1 MSDGRKRFSGSEY
14 KKRAKDKEYKESKV
28 LNKIPKL
35 STFFKPATPSSLNA
49 PDNGQQH
56 QHDLEEIE
64 TSKCESDLVINNLTT
79 STLNMDP
86 ATFYID
92 YNDPAKWIINDVTR
106 DYVAKHGI
114 NQNLND
120 DITCSKREYPD
131 KNRFLNKSLFVRTRI
146 NGEVQSRPWLVF
158 SKSTGT
164 VFCAPCRLF
173 GSAHLSTLVT
183 IGFNDWKNA
192 VRKLNDHENSI
203 PHKTSTVAL
212 IERGKTAGKI
222 NQEIVLQLEQET
234 NYWRNIL
241 KRIVATVRSL
251 VIRGLPLR
259 GSEEKFGSYHSGNF
273 IMTLELLAEFDPF
286 LSEHIRHY
294 GKIGSGNTSYLSS
307 QTYGEFIQIMA
318 EKITKQIVEE
328 VKVSKYFSISVDS
341 TPDVSHVD
349 QLSFI
354 IRYISKDGTPIE
366 RFLKFIANT
375 GHKSEQ
381 LADAV
386 FDTLNQY
393 NLDIK
398 NCRGQ
403 SYDNASNMAGKYTG
417 LQARIKEVIPLAI
430 YVPCSAHSLNLVG
443 ISAVDCCEK
452 STTYFRYLQELYNFF
467 TASTHRWEILL
478 FYLKKSK
485 CVKSLSQTRWSA
497 RYEAGKSLCTSWSE
511 IKNALQA
518 IIDDANEKPV
528 TKFDASVLLKPF
540 NTIEMCFMT
549 VFWNEVLER
558 FHIVNKKL
566 QSVNIELGMIV
577 ELYGSLEQYI
587 SRIRNNF
594 EEYEGKAIQICGEM
608 QYKKDKRR
616 TVKRKRQ
623 FDETMNEVITE
634 TGKEDFRINVFFVIL
649 DKLNA
654 ELVRRGS
661 SYKNLC
667 VKFDFLT
674 NICSFDEE
682 IISEKTRALIEQYP
696 NDIEESFTNECLH
709 LRDHLFFKSDKK
721 RNAQELC
728 KMLYTN
734 DLIDIYPN
742 VTTALRM
749 YLCTFATNCTA
760 ERSFSALK
768 RVKSHLRSTLESDR
782 LNATSILHIESEM
795 LRSINY
801 DDIIDDFASKKVRR
815 KML

>member
-14 KKRAKDKEYKESKV
+14 KKRAKDKEYKEIKV

-35 STFFKPATPSSLNA
+35 STFFKPTTPSSLNA
-49 PDNGQQH
+49 PDNDQ
-56 QHDLEEIE
+56 QHDLKTIDDKEM
-64 TSKCESDLVINNLTT
+64 TKCESNFVINNLTT
-79 STLNMDP
+79 STLNVDSD
-86 ATFYID
+86 TLYID
-92 YNDPAKWIINDVTR
+92 NNDPAKWIINDVTR

-120 DITCSKREYPD
+120 DFTCSKREYPD

-158 SKSTGT
+158 SKSTGS

-173 GSAHLSTLVT
+173 GSTHLSTLVT

-192 VRKLNDHENSI
+192 VRKLNEHENSI

-286 LSEHIRHY
+286 LLEHIRHY

-318 EKITKQIVEE
+318 EQITKQIVEE

-354 IRYISKDGTPIE
+354 IRYLSKDGTPIE

-393 NLDIK
+393 NLDFK

-478 FYLKKSK
+478 FYLKKAK

-497 RYEAGKSLCTSWSE
+497 RYEAGKSLYTSWSE

-528 TKFDASVLLKPF
+528 TKFDALVLLKPL
-540 NTIEMCFMT
+540 NTIEMCFMA

-566 QSVNIELGMIV
+566 QSVNIELGMVV

-594 EEYEGKAIQICGEM
+594 EEYERKAIQICGEI

-649 DKLNA
+649 DKLKA
-654 ELVRRGS
+654 ELVRRGILTR
-661 SYKNLC
+661 KL
-667 VKFDFLT
+667 FLK
-674 NICSFDEE
+674 
-682 IISEKTRALIEQYP
+682 KTRALIEQYP

-721 RNAQELC
+721 RSAQELC
-728 KMLYTN
+728 QMLYT
-734 DLIDIYPN
+734 DELIDIYPN

-801 DDIIDDFASKKVRR
+801 DDIIDDFATKKVRR